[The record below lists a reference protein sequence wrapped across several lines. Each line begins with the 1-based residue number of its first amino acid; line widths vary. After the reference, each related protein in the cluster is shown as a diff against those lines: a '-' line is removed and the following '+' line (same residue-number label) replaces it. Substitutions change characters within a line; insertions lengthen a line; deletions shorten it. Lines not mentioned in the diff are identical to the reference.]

1 MANDLQTMF
10 EQLGP
15 GAGAVE
21 MAAQN
26 MAADKEAASQQAY
39 RQAQM
44 ADIMQRTSA
53 AKDMAP
59 LELEAK
65 RTSNDVS
72 KLKAAADRADYRS
85 ELVGRMIPLVEKAP
99 PAARLALMKQ
109 YADENGLP
117 MDESHL
123 QHFAKIPADKLP
135 EYLRTQRD
143 NDIKNSEKYRQA
155 WDVAEMQRKSAEKIA
170 SGHDAATR
178 YGVDARAKAAEAKNK
193 GIASIQE
200 NVRSGKMTAE
210 KAAVALFGAAQF
222 ETDPDTKRQYEDM
235 AKQYEQFAMNQ
246 RNAAAA
252 GKVDV
257 GAAANLP
264 TQTLPPALGTPPA
277 ATPAA
282 GEHSLTDVQ
291 KMYPGV
297 NADQLRK
304 AYKEKFGV
312 DLK

>member
-26 MAADKEAASQQAY
+26 MAADKDAASQQAY

-44 ADIMQRTSA
+44 ADIMQRTAA

-85 ELVGRMIPLVEKAP
+85 ELVGRMIPLVENAP

-109 YADENGLP
+109 YAEENGLP

-170 SGHDAATR
+170 SGHDAATLKAAQTRADVSTNKGQMSMATLTKLSPDKR
-178 YGVDARAKAAEAKNK
+178 YGVLAAALASNKNPVTDADMSPEERSQWQSMADSDLAVLNANYSSRQQQGVTVQIDPVTKKPILANK
-193 GIASIQE
+193 TPPTLGNAP
-200 NVRSGKMTAE
+200 
-210 KAAVALFGAAQF
+210 AAVPAQ
-222 ETDPDTKRQYEDM
+222 
-235 AKQYEQFAMNQ
+235 
-246 RNAAAA
+246 
-252 GKVDV
+252 
-257 GAAANLP
+257 
-264 TQTLPPALGTPPA
+264 
-277 ATPAA
+277 
-282 GEHSLTDVQ
+282 
-291 KMYPGV
+291 
-297 NADQLRK
+297 RK
-304 AYKEKFGV
+304 PLSAY
-312 DLK
+312 

>member
-26 MAADKEAASQQAY
+26 MAADKDAASQQAY

-44 ADIMQRTSA
+44 ADIMQRTAA

-85 ELVGRMIPLVEKAP
+85 ELVGRMIPLVENAP

-109 YADENGLP
+109 YAEENGLP

-155 WDVAEMQRKSAEKIA
+155 WDTAEMQRKSAENIA
-170 SGHDAATR
+170 AGHDAATR
-178 YGVDARAKAAEAKNK
+178 YGVDTRAQLAKDRAAASASDTAMMTKLVGNYAGQQAYYEKKARDAYNAGDDSQYLYYTNLRDKAKQQELDKASAGQNARANADTARLEALGGGSVIVK
-193 GIASIQE
+193 
-200 NVRSGKMTAE
+200 
-210 KAAVALFGAAQF
+210 
-222 ETDPDTKRQYEDM
+222 PP
-235 AKQYEQFAMNQ
+235 
-246 RNAAAA
+246 
-252 GKVDV
+252 
-257 GAAANLP
+257 ANLSIS
-264 TQTLPPALGTPPA
+264 QKRDAL
-277 ATPAA
+277 
-282 GEHSLTDVQ
+282 
-291 KMYPGV
+291 
-297 NADQLRK
+297 
-304 AYKEKFGV
+304 
-312 DLK
+312 